1 MWIRIEL
8 VPELQTNHVD
18 CMYIVRDCMYIVR
31 CSTTALKDLCLFVS
45 NLTIK
50 RLLPKYIEE

>member
-1 MWIRIEL
+1 MWIRIEM

-31 CSTTALKDLCLFVS
+31 CSTTALKDLSLFVS
-45 NLTIK
+45 NLIIK
-50 RLLPKYIEE
+50 RLSP